1 MTFNSLLLCM
11 QLKHRQAFCITLLFL
26 FFGNS
31 SSLFAQTDF
40 GKLFFPKH
48 EKFQWY
54 VNILGKPHTKKIAKQ
69 FKKNFK
75 PKTKNHYEFTEDSY
89 YRSHTK
95 EGLIYNMYVTDDQPY
110 TYYSVGV
117 LSDMHEFG
125 IPFMNSPTFVEF
137 EEKCKNDPDYTI
149 SYIYKEGKG
158 GKITALHHPTK
169 LAIKLGYSGYKEF
182 IISAEFSTI
191 EYQRESRRLLRE
203 ELTAKTKNIYS
214 ERGFTIDPKTV
225 ILIESTYYQ
234 IGNMLYY
241 GQLKDGVPEGKGRWG
256 IFTSSQCPSNFLR
269 KDKFSIIAEGKFE
282 NGKPVGEH
290 DFKRDGKKMIYVYN
304 SEGIATKLKG
314 YNSDYLVTF
323 NDDKSKGETNT
334 GSTSGTNVVSA
345 LKISVGNYR
354 NVKYYGGINAA
365 GKPNDENGR
374 LVLNDV
380 SEVVT
385 HFVNG
390 RPKNGAKAFF
400 KYEKYNKYFATVETT
415 VNSSL
420 EMNGETKINMKDTY
434 EGVVY
439 LKNGKA
445 DPSRLGKLTFKNIK
459 FTSDLTG
466 SATFMGKLTPV
477 SVLYQT
483 FKGKDVKFTFDDF
496 PGAKF
501 EGDITVSGSNIVPVG
516 WHSITEYDNGVKLG
530 SLRGK
535 YTPSGEFLEG
545 ENFYQTRNAVVYTR
559 GTYIDPRDGKTY
571 NTVTYI
577 RRDNLER
584 GNLITWFL
592 EDLDYQA
599 ITDEV
604 WNFNRGRRDVQKSY
618 YGMNA
623 AKRACPAGWR
633 LPNSSDLDEFKFLNP
648 NQDEM
653 KTAVK
658 ELGLEKNG
666 YVWERFG
673 KTEMFQREEMV
684 TMWLSN
690 ERYIYLNK
698 YNKVLTFTDK
708 KLVRDKFVPCRCVK
722 DGSF

>member
-1 MTFNSLLLCM
+1 M
-11 QLKHRQAFCITLLFL
+11 QLI
-26 FFGNS
+26 
-31 SSLFAQTDF
+31 AQIDA
-40 GKLFFPKH
+40 GKLFFPNH

-54 VNILGKPHTKKIAKQ
+54 VNLLGQEYSKSSAKK

-75 PKTKNHYEFTEDSY
+75 PKTKEHYEFSEADY
-89 YRSHTK
+89 YRSHTR
-95 EGLIYNMYVTDDQPY
+95 EGLIYNMYVTDDKPY
-110 TYYSVGV
+110 TYYSVNV

-137 EEKCKNDPDYTI
+137 EEKCKNDPNYTI

-169 LAIKLGYSGYKEF
+169 LSITLGYSGYKEF
-182 IISAEFSTI
+182 IISAEFSTK

-203 ELTAKTKNIYS
+203 ELTIKTRNMYN
-214 ERGFTIDPKTV
+214 ERGFTVDPKTV
-225 ILIESTYYQ
+225 ILIERTTNGYYQ
-234 IGNMLYY
+234 VGNMLFF
-241 GQLKDGVPEGKGRWG
+241 GELKDGVPHGKGRWG
-256 IFTSSQCPSNFLR
+256 IFPSGQCPSNFLR

-314 YNSDYLVTF
+314 YNSDYVVTL
-323 NDDKSKGETNT
+323 NNTSKGENNTKNT
-334 GSTSGTNVVSA
+334 GGSDVVKA
-345 LKISVGNYR
+345 MKISIGNYR
-354 NVKYYGGINAA
+354 NAKYYGGINAA
-365 GKPNDENGR
+365 GKPHDENGR
-374 LVLNDV
+374 LVIDDIT
-380 SEVVT
+380 EVVT

-390 RPKNGAKAFF
+390 RPKSGAKAFF
-400 KYEKYNKYFATVETT
+400 KYEKYGKYFATVETT
-415 VNSSL
+415 VNASL
-420 EMNGETKINMKDTY
+420 KMDGETKVNMKDSY
-434 EGVVY
+434 EGVVF

-445 DPSRLGKLTFKNIK
+445 DPNRNGTLKFKNIK
-459 FTSDLTG
+459 FTEDLSG
-466 SATFMGKLTPV
+466 VATFTGKITPV
-477 SVLYQT
+477 NILYEL
-483 FKGKDVKFTFDDF
+483 FEGKDVKFTFDNF

-501 EGDITVSGSNIVPVG
+501 EGDIKVSGSNIIPVG

-545 ENFYQTRNAVVYTR
+545 ENFYQKRNAFKYAS
-559 GTYIDPRDGKTY
+559 GTYKDSRDGKTY
-571 NTVTYI
+571 RTATYVRRINTKK
-577 RRDNLER
+577 
-584 GNLITWFL
+584 GNLITWLL

-604 WNFNRGRRDVQKSY
+604 WKFNRGRRDVEKAY
-618 YGMNA
+618 YGINA
-623 AKRACPAGWR
+623 AKRACPPGWR
-633 LPNSSDLDEFKFLNP
+633 LPSLSDLDEFKYLNP
-648 NQDEM
+648 NQEEM
-653 KTAVK
+653 ITAVK

-698 YNKVLTFTDK
+698 FNKVLTFTEK
-708 KLVRDKFVPCRCVK
+708 KLVSDKFVPCRCVK